1 MRRPRHGLA
10 PRAPYRVS
18 DRPADRRRNRR
29 HGCAE
34 IPISRMKPT
43 NISDPAIR
51 KRPMESPADPSR
63 PAARTMARRLPLQPL
78 PAALRTLSA
87 PGRLH
92 HLERRRPGRAL
103 ERAGSAPEGRTDL
116 SGASRRLVDRAQHA
130 ALAITAR
137 HPRRPAKVRGSGPD
151 SADPAIQAI
160 RPPLRP
166 VLPRVLL
173 PHPLDAPAHPSGR
186 TCAPARRAERSRKT
200 AFSPQAPP
208 HDAGT
213 PSDDEKRRSTPRKK
227 GVLRRS
233 FPDRSAGLR
242 RTAPI

>member
-1 MRRPRHGLA
+1 MPLQTAHGIRLPRL
-10 PRAPYRVS
+10 RQ
-18 DRPADRRRNRR
+18 PAD
-29 HGCAE
+29 A
-34 IPISRMKPT
+34 
-43 NISDPAIR
+43 A
-51 KRPMESPADPSR
+51 R

-103 ERAGSAPEGRTDL
+103 ERAGSAPEGRADL

-137 HPRRPAKVRGSGPD
+137 YPRRPAKVRGSGVPGRT
-151 SADPAIQAI
+151 SQLRQSRRSSP
-160 RPPLRP
+160 RPPDTP
-166 VLPRVLL
+166 T
-173 PHPLDAPAHPSGR
+173 HPSGR

-213 PSDDEKRRSTPRKK
+213 PSDDEKRRSTPRK
-227 GVLRRS
+227 
-233 FPDRSAGLR
+233 RSAPSFFPGPKRQAASCGAYLMR
-242 RTAPI
+242 S